1 MKQVVQI
8 RCKNNKKTQKVA
20 NGSTLSDI
28 FSSFNLKM
36 EHGPVSA
43 KVNNKV
49 EGMHYR
55 VYNNKDI
62 EFLDM
67 RTSSGSRAY
76 TRTLFFV
83 LCKAVQDLYP
93 GHDVVIDIPVSNG
106 FYVDVRLERDV
117 TADDVDCI
125 RKRMQEIVDA
135 RMPIHRYMVPTEDAI
150 ALFEEKGDV
159 EKVKLLRTSGSL
171 YTTYYKIGEYVDF
184 YYGTLL
190 TNTSQLYL
198 FGLEKY
204 YDGMLLRIPSL
215 QNPDELGEVTRQD
228 KMFEI
233 FKEHHHW
240 QDIIG
245 IRTVGDFNAAV
256 DAGHATD
263 VINISEALQEK
274 KIAQI
279 AEQIAARP
287 GLKLVL
293 LAGPSSSGKTT
304 SCKRLSIQLAVNG
317 LKPLQISLD
326 DYFVDR
332 ERTPKDENGEYDY
345 ESIYALDLQK
355 INDQFN
361 ALFRGEE
368 VELPK
373 YDFQSGKSKKSGQ
386 RLKMN
391 DNNVLVVEG
400 IHALNPELTAQI
412 PNEQI
417 FRVYASALTTILL
430 DNHNYIPTTDN
441 RLLRRIIRDYKYRGV
456 SAQDTIH
463 RWPSV
468 RAGENKWI
476 FPFQENA
483 DAMLNTAMLYEL
495 AVLKMQAEPLLEQV
509 PENCDEYAEAYRLL
523 KFLKY
528 FKGIPF
534 NNLPPT
540 SLLRE
545 FLGGSSFHY

>member
-117 TADDVDCI
+117 TAEDVDCI

-135 RMPIHRYMVPTEDAI
+135 RMPIRRYMVPTEDAI

-215 QNPDELGEVTRQD
+215 QTPDELGEVTRQD

-263 VINISEALQEK
+263 IINISEALQEK

-287 GLKLVL
+287 GVKLVL

-441 RLLRRIIRDYKYRGV
+441 RLLRPIIRDYKYRGV

>member
-1 MKQVVQI
+1 MKQMIQI
-8 RCKNNKKTQKVA
+8 RCKNNKKSQKVEI
-20 NGSTLSDI
+20 GSTLFDI
-28 FSSFNLKM
+28 FSAFGLQM
-36 EHGPVSA
+36 EYGPVSC

-49 EGMHYR
+49 EGLHYR
-55 VYNNKDI
+55 VYNNKDV

-67 RTSSGSRAY
+67 TSPSGSRAY

-93 GHDVVIDIPVSNG
+93 AHDVIIDIPVSNG
-106 FYVDVRLERDV
+106 FYVDVRFGRPATDE
-117 TADDVDCI
+117 DVDKI
-125 RKRMQEIVDA
+125 RQRMQEIIDA
-135 RMPIHRYMVPTEDAI
+135 KMPIRRYMVPTEEAI

-159 EKVKLLRTSGSL
+159 EKVKLLKTSGSI

-190 TNTSQLYL
+190 TNTSELYL

-204 YDGMLLRIPSL
+204 YDGMLLRIPSVKD
-215 QNPDELGEVTRQD
+215 PSVLGELTKQD

-233 FKEHHHW
+233 FKEHHRW
-240 QDIIG
+240 QDILG
-245 IRTVGDFNAAV
+245 IRTVGDFNQTV
-256 DAGHATD
+256 DAGFTTD
-263 VINISEALQEK
+263 IINISEALQEK
-274 KIAQI
+274 KIAKI
-279 AEQIAARP
+279 AEDIANRK
-287 GLKLVL
+287 GVKLVL

-332 ERTPKDENGEYDY
+332 EKTPKDANGEYDY
-345 ESIYALDLQK
+345 ESIYALDLQL

-373 YDFQSGKSKKSGQ
+373 YDFQTGKSKKSGKK
-386 RLKMN
+386 LKMN
-391 DNNVLVVEG
+391 DTNVLVVEG

-456 SAQDTIH
+456 SAQETIH

-468 RAGENKWI
+468 RTGENKWI

-495 AVLKMQAEPLLEQV
+495 AVIKTQAEPLLQQV
-509 PENCDEYAEAYRLL
+509 PENCEEYAEAYRLL

-528 FKGIPF
+528 FKGIPY

>member
-117 TADDVDCI
+117 TVEDVDCI

-135 RMPIHRYMVPTEDAI
+135 RMPIRRYMVPTEDAI

-263 VINISEALQEK
+263 IINISEALQEK

-287 GLKLVL
+287 GVKLVL

-495 AVLKMQAEPLLEQV
+495 AVLNMQAEPLLEQV